1 MELMMG
7 GKTSRN
13 KGSGYERKIA
23 KVLTEWWGEKF
34 FRTPL
39 SGGHQDMSQE
49 MNVAGDIITKD
60 VNFPFHLEL
69 KKHEGWCLEQVLISP
84 KQGKIGD
91 WFRQA
96 KSDCKPGKIPF
107 LIFSKNYFPDFFL
120 FERESVESIHTL
132 RRQSVAIFKEVL
144 YNVPDVF
151 IIPKKGMAIGLL
163 DSFLDNISKEAI
175 LEAGVLGCQS
185 MISNA
190 SSVVKSRNGSI
201 KSLNVPRRLK
211 KRVAKKKKNVK

>member
-1 MELMMG
+1 MG

-69 KKHEGWCLEQVLISP
+69 KKHEGWCLEQVLL
-84 KQGKIGD
+84 Q
-91 WFRQA
+91 
-96 KSDCKPGKIPF
+96 F
-107 LIFSKNYFPDFFL
+107 LWSK
-120 FERESVESIHTL
+120 T
-132 RRQSVAIFKEVL
+132 
-144 YNVPDVF
+144 
-151 IIPKKGMAIGLL
+151 
-163 DSFLDNISKEAI
+163 
-175 LEAGVLGCQS
+175 
-185 MISNA
+185 
-190 SSVVKSRNGSI
+190 
-201 KSLNVPRRLK
+201 
-211 KRVAKKKKNVK
+211 